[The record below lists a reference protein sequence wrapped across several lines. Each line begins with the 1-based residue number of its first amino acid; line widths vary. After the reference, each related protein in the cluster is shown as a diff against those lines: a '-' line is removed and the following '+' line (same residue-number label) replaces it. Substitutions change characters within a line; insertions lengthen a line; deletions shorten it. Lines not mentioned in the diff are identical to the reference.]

1 MASGT
6 TCSPRKRTCSALFA
20 PPPVPTE
27 VILEAQNYSS
37 KILTGLELLRESGD
51 LCDYTLIAD
60 GNEFKVGIQ
69 YLPSANGKGY
79 VFSRVCPSFCRA
91 GGSHVTI
98 AHDALDL
105 TVQGIPAPPPPWIS
119 DLCTGPPSAASDIWW
134 PTLETCSNLFT

>member
-6 TCSPRKRTCSALFA
+6 TSCSPRKRTCSALFA

-69 YLPSANGKGY
+69 YFKLYSENL
-79 VFSRVCPSFCRA
+79 
-91 GGSHVTI
+91 SHVYF
-98 AHDALDL
+98 L
-105 TVQGIPAPPPPWIS
+105 TVS
-119 DLCTGPPSAASDIWW
+119 M
-134 PTLETCSNLFT
+134 